1 MTMHIP
7 FQTDRSFYS
16 KEEGGHPVIKQMLL
30 KDRIL
35 TDKERKNLA
44 ILEVIRKNGPISRT
58 DISKITELNI
68 VTVSNYVNHYIK
80 KGLVVEG
87 ELDESTGGRKPV
99 LVELNP
105 KAGCV
110 VGVGLNM
117 LNMVGVLVDLEINV
131 ITEIKQVR
139 EPENSERVIEKMV
152 DLAAKII
159 SESEVDKTKLVGVGV
174 GVPGIIDER
183 GRTIRWPQSLG
194 EKDISVCLSIK
205 DTFEKRLN
213 IPTFVENDA
222 NAAVLG
228 EKWLGL
234 DRDVRHMIYMFS
246 GVGIGI
252 IINGEIYRGATGAAG
267 ELGVSSLKASRD
279 EILAMTYGLGRWEMD
294 LGMTRRA
301 QELVEKGNPTLLKDL
316 SGGDPKKITFKELVH
331 AIKEKD
337 ALALRIVDEGGLA
350 LGKKI
355 AFLVNLLNPEVVVI
369 GGGVEDCGAPLLD
382 AIKMAVKEW
391 AVEEA
396 ASHVK
401 IIPSAFSENAVA
413 LGVVGIVA
421 REVFAQA

>member
-1 MTMHIP
+1 MVTM
-7 FQTDRSFYS
+7 
-16 KEEGGHPVIKQMLL
+16 IKQILL

-80 KGLVVEG
+80 KGLVIEG

-99 LVELNP
+99 LVELNS
-105 KAGCV
+105 KAGYI

-117 LNMVGVLVDLEINV
+117 LSIVGVLVDLEINV
-131 ITEIKQVR
+131 IAELKR
-139 EPENSERVIEKMV
+139 ERPPENSEAVIERMV
-152 DLAAKII
+152 DMAAEIIEKAEIDKEKI
-159 SESEVDKTKLVGVGV
+159 VGVGV

-194 EKDISVCLSIK
+194 EKDLSVCLSIK

-234 DRDVRHMIYMFS
+234 DRDVRHMLYMFS
-246 GVGIGI
+246 GVGCGI
-252 IINGEIYRGATGAAG
+252 LMNGEIYRGATGAAG
-267 ELGVSSLKASRD
+267 ELGINSSKATRD
-279 EILAMTYGLGRWEMD
+279 YSQQIATQLGRWEMD
-294 LGMTRRA
+294 IGMVVRA
-301 QELVEKGNPTLLKDL
+301 REAIEKGEKSLLKDL
-316 SGGDPKKITFKELVH
+316 VHGDLSKLTFKEIVRAL
-331 AIKEKD
+331 KEKD
-337 ALALRIVDEGGLA
+337 PLALKVVEQSGNE

-355 AFLVNLLNPEVVVI
+355 AFLVNLLNPEIVVI
-369 GGGVEDCGAPLLD
+369 GGGIEDCGAPLLD
-382 AIKMAVKEW
+382 AVKSAIKEW
-391 AVEEA
+391 SVEEA
-396 ASHVK
+396 SAQVK
-401 IIPSAFSENAVA
+401 IIPSAFGENAVA

>member
-1 MTMHIP
+1 M
-7 FQTDRSFYS
+7 
-16 KEEGGHPVIKQMLL
+16 IKQMLL

-105 KAGCV
+105 KSGYI

-117 LNMVGVLVDLEINV
+117 MSVVGVLVDLEINV
-131 ITEIKQVR
+131 IAEVKR
-139 EPENSERVIEKMV
+139 ERLPENSEAVIESMV
-152 DLAAKII
+152 DLAAEIIDKAEIDRNKIA
-159 SESEVDKTKLVGVGV
+159 GVGV

-194 EKDISVCLSIK
+194 ERDLSVCLSIK

-234 DRDVRHMIYMFS
+234 DRDVRHMLYMFS
-246 GVGIGI
+246 GVGCGI
-252 IINGEIYRGATGAAG
+252 LINGEIYRGASGAAG
-267 ELGVSSLKASRD
+267 ELGINSGRATKQYAN
-279 EILAMTYGLGRWEMD
+279 EIATQLGRWGMD
-294 LGMTRRA
+294 LGMVDDA
-301 QELVEKGNPTLLKDL
+301 KAAMEKGEKSTLKDFVE
-316 SGGDPKKITFKELVH
+316 GDLNRLTFKHVVRGV
-331 AIKEKD
+331 KEKD
-337 ALALRIVDEGGLA
+337 PLALKIVDAAGIN
-350 LGKKI
+350 LGRKI
-355 AFLVNLLNPEVVVI
+355 AFLVNMFNPEIVVI
-369 GGGVEDCGAPLLD
+369 GGGIEDCGAPLLD
-382 AIKMAVKEW
+382 SIKTAVKDW

-396 ASHVK
+396 SNQVK
-401 IIPSAFSENAVA
+401 IIPSAFGENAVA

>member
-1 MTMHIP
+1 
-7 FQTDRSFYS
+7 
-16 KEEGGHPVIKQMLL
+16 VIKQMLL

-80 KGLVVEG
+80 TGLVVEG
-87 ELDESTGGRKPV
+87 ELDESTGGRKPI

-105 KAGCV
+105 KSGYI

-131 ITEIKQVR
+131 ITEIKR
-139 EPENSERVIEKMV
+139 ERLPENSEAVVQQMV
-152 DLAAKII
+152 DLAAEMIEKSEIDKSKI
-159 SESEVDKTKLVGVGV
+159 VGAGV

-213 IPTFVENDA
+213 VPTFVENDA

-234 DRDVRHMIYMFS
+234 DRDVKHLVYMFS
-246 GVGIGI
+246 GVGVGV

-267 ELGVSSLKASRD
+267 ELGISSFKASR
-279 EILAMTYGLGRWEMD
+279 EETWNLAATLGRWSMD
-294 LGMTRRA
+294 LGMTQRA
-301 QELVEKGNPTLLKDL
+301 QELIAKGNASVLKDL
-316 SGGDPKKITFKELVH
+316 AGGDVKKIGFKEFVK
-331 AIKEKD
+331 AVKAKD
-337 ALALRIVDEGGLA
+337 SLALKVVEEGGLA

-355 AFLVNLLNPEVVVI
+355 AFLVNLLNPEIVVI
-369 GGGVEDCGAPLLD
+369 GGGIEDCGAPLLD
-382 AIKMAVKEW
+382 AIKTAVKDW

-396 ASHVK
+396 SSQVK
-401 IIPSAFSENAVA
+401 IIPSAFGENAVA

>member
-1 MTMHIP
+1 MTM
-7 FQTDRSFYS
+7 
-16 KEEGGHPVIKQMLL
+16 IKQMLL

-68 VTVSNYVNHYIK
+68 VTVSNYVNHYIR

-99 LVELNP
+99 LVELNS
-105 KAGCV
+105 KAGYI

-117 LNMVGVLVDLEINV
+117 MSTVGVLVDLEINV
-131 ITEIKQVR
+131 IAELKHERPPQNNEQVI
-139 EPENSERVIEKMV
+139 ERMVDMAAEVIEKADV
-152 DLAAKII
+152 EKEKI
-159 SESEVDKTKLVGVGV
+159 VGVGV

-183 GRTIRWPQSLG
+183 GRTIRWPQSMG
-194 EKDISVCLSIK
+194 EKDLSVCLSIK
-205 DTFEKRLN
+205 DTFERRLD

-246 GVGIGI
+246 GVGCGI
-252 IINGEIYRGATGAAG
+252 LINGEIYRGATGAAG
-267 ELGVSSLKASRD
+267 ELGITSTKCSKDYAND
-279 EILAMTYGLGRWEMD
+279 IATQLGRWEMEI
-294 LGMTRRA
+294 GMVSMA
-301 QELVEKGNPTLLKDL
+301 ASLMEKGEKSIMRDFVA
-316 SGGDPKKITFKELVH
+316 GDMSRFTFREIVRG
-331 AIKEKD
+331 IKERD
-337 ALALRIVDEGGLA
+337 PLALRVVETCGLN
-350 LGKKI
+350 LGKKL
-355 AFLVNLLNPEVVVI
+355 AFLVNLLNPEIVVI
-369 GGGVEDCGAPLLD
+369 GGGIEDCGAPLLD
-382 AIKMAVKEW
+382 AVKNAIKEW

-396 ASHVK
+396 SSQVK
-401 IIPSAFSENAVA
+401 IIPSAFGENAVA

>member
-1 MTMHIP
+1 M
-7 FQTDRSFYS
+7 
-16 KEEGGHPVIKQMLL
+16 IKQILL

-105 KAGCV
+105 KAGYI

-117 LNMVGVLVDLEINV
+117 LSTVGVLVDLEINV
-131 ITEIKQVR
+131 IAEVKR
-139 EPENSERVIEKMV
+139 ERNPENSESVIENMIDMAQEIIEKAEI
-152 DLAAKII
+152 DRSKI
-159 SESEVDKTKLVGVGV
+159 VGVGV

-194 EKDISVCLSIK
+194 EKDVNVCLSIK
-205 DTFEKRLN
+205 DSFERRLN

-234 DRDVRHMIYMFS
+234 DRDVRHMLYMFS
-246 GVGIGI
+246 GVGCGVL
-252 IINGEIYRGATGAAG
+252 INGEIYRGATGAAG
-267 ELGVSSLKASRD
+267 ELGITSPKADKDYAQQIASQ
-279 EILAMTYGLGRWEMD
+279 LGRWEMD
-294 LGMTRRA
+294 LGMAVKAR
-301 QELVEKGNPTLLKDL
+301 QYIEKGESSILRDFVGGDL
-316 SGGDPKKITFKELVH
+316 SKISFKEIVKGV
-331 AIKEKD
+331 KERD
-337 ALALRIVDEGGLA
+337 RLTLRVVDEVGQD

-369 GGGVEDCGAPLLD
+369 GGGIEDCGAPLLD
-382 AIKMAVKEW
+382 AVKNSVKEW
-391 AVEEA
+391 SVEEA
-396 ASHVK
+396 SSQVK
-401 IIPSAFSENAVA
+401 IIPSAFGENAVA

>member
-1 MTMHIP
+1 M
-7 FQTDRSFYS
+7 
-16 KEEGGHPVIKQMLL
+16 IKQILL

-35 TDKERKNLA
+35 TDKERKNLS

-105 KAGCV
+105 KAGYI

-117 LNMVGVLVDLEINV
+117 LSVVGVLVDLEINV
-131 ITEIKQVR
+131 IAEVKR
-139 EPENSERVIEKMV
+139 ERIPENSETVIQNMVDMAQEIIEKA
-152 DLAAKII
+152 DIDKNKI
-159 SESEVDKTKLVGVGV
+159 VGVGV

-194 EKDISVCLSIK
+194 EKDLSVCLSIK

-234 DRDVRHMIYMFS
+234 DRDVRHMLYMFS
-246 GVGIGI
+246 GVGCGVL
-252 IINGEIYRGATGAAG
+252 INGEIYRGATGAAG
-267 ELGVSSLKASRD
+267 ELGITSHRAAKDYASQ
-279 EILAMTYGLGRWEMD
+279 IAPQLGRWEMD
-294 LGMTRRA
+294 LGMVRA
-301 QELVEKGNPTLLKDL
+301 ATENMEKGGTSMLRDFVHGDL
-316 SGGDPKKITFKELVH
+316 SKLSFKEIVRGV
-331 AIKEKD
+331 KEKD
-337 ALALRIVDEGGLA
+337 ALTLKIVEQQGTE

-355 AFLVNLLNPEVVVI
+355 AFLVNLLNPEIVVI
-369 GGGVEDCGAPLLD
+369 GGGIEDCGAPLLD
-382 AIKMAVKEW
+382 AVKHSVKEW
-391 AVEEA
+391 SVEE
-396 ASHVK
+396 SSSQVK
-401 IIPSAFSENAVA
+401 IIPSAFGENAVA

>member
-1 MTMHIP
+1 M
-7 FQTDRSFYS
+7 
-16 KEEGGHPVIKQMLL
+16 IKQILL

-35 TDKERKNLA
+35 TDKERKNLS

-58 DISKITELNI
+58 DISKITGLNI

-105 KAGCV
+105 KAGYI

-117 LNMVGVLVDLEINV
+117 LSMVGVLVDLEINV
-131 ITEIKQVR
+131 IAELKR
-139 EPENSERVIEKMV
+139 ERIPENSEAVIESMV
-152 DLAAKII
+152 DMAQEIIDKGEIDRSKI
-159 SESEVDKTKLVGVGV
+159 VGVGV
-174 GVPGIIDER
+174 GVPGIIDEK

-194 EKDISVCLSIK
+194 QKDINVCLSIK
-205 DTFEKRLN
+205 DTFEKRLS

-234 DRDVRHMIYMFS
+234 DRDVRHMLYMFS
-246 GVGIGI
+246 GVGCGI
-252 IINGEIYRGATGAAG
+252 LMNGEIYRGATGAAG
-267 ELGVSSLKASRD
+267 ELGITSPHASAEYAS
-279 EILAMTYGLGRWEMD
+279 EIAPQLGRWEMD
-294 LGMTRRA
+294 LGMVDKARKRIEA
-301 QELVEKGNPTLLKDL
+301 GESSALKDFVEGDL
-316 SGGDPKKITFKELVH
+316 SRLTFKEIVRGV
-331 AIKEKD
+331 KEKD
-337 ALALRIVDEGGLA
+337 ALSLQVVEESGAE
-350 LGKKI
+350 LGKKV
-355 AFLVNLLNPEVVVI
+355 AFLVNLLNPEIVVL
-369 GGGVEDCGAPLLD
+369 GGGVEDCGAPLLEG
-382 AIKMAVKEW
+382 IKASVKEW

-396 ASHVK
+396 AGQVK
-401 IIPSAFSENAVA
+401 IIPSAFGENAVA

>member
-1 MTMHIP
+1 M
-7 FQTDRSFYS
+7 
-16 KEEGGHPVIKQMLL
+16 IKQMLL

-35 TDKERKNLA
+35 TDKERKNLS

-105 KAGCV
+105 KAGYI

-117 LNMVGVLVDLEINV
+117 MSVVGVLVDLEINV
-131 ITEIKQVR
+131 IAEIKR
-139 EPENSERVIEKMV
+139 ERSPENSEMLIQNMVDMAAEIIEKAGI
-152 DLAAKII
+152 DREKIA
-159 SESEVDKTKLVGVGV
+159 GVGV

-194 EKDISVCLSIK
+194 EKDLSVCLSIK

-234 DRDVRHMIYMFS
+234 DRDVRHMLYMFS
-246 GVGIGI
+246 GVGCGVLV
-252 IINGEIYRGATGAAG
+252 NGEIYRGASGAAG
-267 ELGVSSLKASRD
+267 ELGISSNKNTKEYAQQIASQ
-279 EILAMTYGLGRWEMD
+279 LGRWGMD
-294 LGMTRRA
+294 LGTVSGA
-301 QELVEKGNPTLLKDL
+301 QEALQKGEATLLRDYVEGKADQL
-316 SGGDPKKITFKELVH
+316 NFKHIVRGV
-331 AIKEKD
+331 KEKD
-337 ALALRIVDEGGLA
+337 AVALRLIEKAGQD

-355 AFLVNLLNPEVVVI
+355 AFLVNLLNPEIVVI
-369 GGGVEDCGAPLLD
+369 GGGIEDCGAPLLD
-382 AIKMAVKEW
+382 SIKQTVKEW

-396 ASHVK
+396 STQVK
-401 IIPSAFSENAVA
+401 IIPSAFGENAVA

>member
-1 MTMHIP
+1 M
-7 FQTDRSFYS
+7 
-16 KEEGGHPVIKQMLL
+16 IKQMLL

-68 VTVSNYVNHYIK
+68 VTVSNYVSHYIK
-80 KGLVVEG
+80 IGLVVEG

-105 KAGCV
+105 KAGYI
-110 VGVGLNM
+110 VGIGLNM

-131 ITEIKQVR
+131 ITEIKR
-139 EPENSERVIEKMV
+139 ERLPENSEAVVQQMV
-152 DLAAKII
+152 DLAADMIDK
-159 SESEVDKTKLVGVGV
+159 SEVDKTKIVGVGV
-174 GVPGIIDER
+174 GIPGIIDER

-213 IPTFVENDA
+213 VPTFVENDA

-234 DRDVRHMIYMFS
+234 DRDVKHLVYMFS
-246 GVGIGI
+246 GVGVGI

-267 ELGVSSLKASRD
+267 ELGISSLKASKEEIWNMARD
-279 EILAMTYGLGRWEMD
+279 LGRWEMD
-294 LGMTRRA
+294 LGMTRRT
-301 QELVEKGNPTLLKDL
+301 QELVGKGNASILKDL
-316 SGGDPKKITFKELVH
+316 AGGNSQNITFKELVK
-331 AIKEKD
+331 AVREKD
-337 ALALRIVDEGGLA
+337 QLALKVVEEGGFA

-355 AFLVNLLNPEVVVI
+355 AFLVNLLNPEIVVI
-369 GGGVEDCGAPLLD
+369 GGGIEDCGAPLLD
-382 AIKMAVKEW
+382 AIKAAVKEW

-396 ASHVK
+396 ASRVK
-401 IIPSAFSENAVA
+401 IIPSAFGENAVA

>member
-1 MTMHIP
+1 MSM
-7 FQTDRSFYS
+7 
-16 KEEGGHPVIKQMLL
+16 IKQILL

-35 TDKERKNLA
+35 TDKERKNLS

-58 DISKITELNI
+58 DISKVTELNI

-80 KGLVVEG
+80 KGLVIEG

-99 LVELNP
+99 LVELNS
-105 KAGCV
+105 KAGYI

-117 LNMVGVLVDLEINV
+117 LSIVAVLVDLEINV
-131 ITEIKQVR
+131 IAELKR
-139 EPENSERVIEKMV
+139 ERPPENSEAVIERMV
-152 DLAAKII
+152 DMAAEIIEKAEIDKEKI
-159 SESEVDKTKLVGVGV
+159 VGVGV

-194 EKDISVCLSIK
+194 EKDLSVCLSIK

-234 DRDVRHMIYMFS
+234 DRDVRHMLYMFS
-246 GVGIGI
+246 GVGAGI
-252 IINGEIYRGATGAAG
+252 LVNGEIYRGANGAAG
-267 ELGVSSLKASRD
+267 ELGITSGKASREYSQ
-279 EILAMTYGLGRWEMD
+279 EIATQLGRWEMD
-294 LGMTRRA
+294 IGMTNRA
-301 QELVEKGNPTLLKDL
+301 REAIQKGERSLLKDYV
-316 SGGDPKKITFKELVH
+316 GGDLNKLTFKEIVRGL
-331 AIKEKD
+331 KERD
-337 ALALRIVDEGGLA
+337 ALSLKVVEHAGSD

-355 AFLVNLLNPEVVVI
+355 AFLVNLLNPEIVVI
-369 GGGVEDCGAPLLD
+369 GGGIEDCGAPLLD
-382 AIKMAVKEW
+382 AIKTAIKEW
-391 AVEEA
+391 SVEEA
-396 ASHVK
+396 STQVK
-401 IIPSAFSENAVA
+401 IIPSAFGENAVA

>member
-1 MTMHIP
+1 MPM
-7 FQTDRSFYS
+7 
-16 KEEGGHPVIKQMLL
+16 IKQMLL

-68 VTVSNYVNHYIK
+68 VTVSNYVNHYIR

-99 LVELNP
+99 LVELNS
-105 KAGCV
+105 KAGYI

-117 LNMVGVLVDLEINV
+117 LSTVGVLVDLEINV
-131 ITEIKQVR
+131 IAEMKHER
-139 EPENSERVIEKMV
+139 PPENNEQVIERMVDMAAEVIEK
-152 DLAAKII
+152 A
-159 SESEVDKTKLVGVGV
+159 EVDKEKIVGVGV

-194 EKDISVCLSIK
+194 EKDLSVCLSIK
-205 DTFEKRLN
+205 DTFERRLD

-246 GVGIGI
+246 GVGCGI
-252 IINGEIYRGATGAAG
+252 LINGEIYRGATGASG
-267 ELGVSSLKASRD
+267 ELGITSSKATKEYAN
-279 EILAMTYGLGRWEMD
+279 EIATQLGRWEMD
-294 LGMTRRA
+294 IGMVRTARS
-301 QELVEKGNPTLLKDL
+301 LLEKGEKSIMKDFVGGDL
-316 SGGDPKKITFKELVH
+316 SRITFREVVRAVKER
-331 AIKEKD
+331 D
-337 ALALRIVDEGGLA
+337 GLA
-350 LGKKI
+350 LKIVERCGVDLGRKI
-355 AFLVNLLNPEVVVI
+355 AFLVNLMNPEIVVI
-369 GGGVEDCGAPLLD
+369 GGGIEDCGAPLLD
-382 AIKMAVKEW
+382 AIKNAIKDW
-391 AVEEA
+391 AVEE
-396 ASHVK
+396 SSSQVK
-401 IIPSAFSENAVA
+401 IIPSAFGENAVA

>member
-1 MTMHIP
+1 M
-7 FQTDRSFYS
+7 
-16 KEEGGHPVIKQMLL
+16 IKQILL

-105 KAGCV
+105 KAGYI

-117 LNMVGVLVDLEINV
+117 LSTVGVLVDLEINV
-131 ITEIKQVR
+131 IAEVKR
-139 EPENSERVIEKMV
+139 ERNPENSESVIENMIDMAQEIIEKAEI
-152 DLAAKII
+152 DRSKI
-159 SESEVDKTKLVGVGV
+159 VGVGV

-194 EKDISVCLSIK
+194 EKDVNVCLSIK
-205 DTFEKRLN
+205 DSFERRLN

-234 DRDVRHMIYMFS
+234 DRDVRHMLYMFS
-246 GVGIGI
+246 GVGCGVL
-252 IINGEIYRGATGAAG
+252 INGEIYRGATGAAG
-267 ELGVSSLKASRD
+267 ELGITSPKAAKDYAQQIASQ
-279 EILAMTYGLGRWEMD
+279 LGRWEMD
-294 LGMTRRA
+294 LGMALKAR
-301 QELVEKGNPTLLKDL
+301 QYIEKGESSVLKDFVGGNL
-316 SGGDPKKITFKELVH
+316 SKISFKEIVKGV
-331 AIKEKD
+331 KERD
-337 ALALRIVDEGGLA
+337 RLTLRVVDEVGQD

-369 GGGVEDCGAPLLD
+369 GGGIEDCGAPLLD
-382 AIKMAVKEW
+382 AVKNSVKEW
-391 AVEEA
+391 SVEEA
-396 ASHVK
+396 SSQVK
-401 IIPSAFSENAVA
+401 IIPSAFGENAVA

>member
-1 MTMHIP
+1 MTM
-7 FQTDRSFYS
+7 
-16 KEEGGHPVIKQMLL
+16 IKQILL

-68 VTVSNYVNHYIK
+68 VTVSNYVNHYIR

-99 LVELNP
+99 LVELNS
-105 KAGCV
+105 KAGYI

-117 LNMVGVLVDLEINV
+117 LSTVGVLVDLEINV
-131 ITEIKQVR
+131 VAELKHER
-139 EPENSERVIEKMV
+139 PPENNENVIERMVDMAVEVIEKADV
-152 DLAAKII
+152 DREKI
-159 SESEVDKTKLVGVGV
+159 VGVGV

-194 EKDISVCLSIK
+194 EKDLSVCLSIK
-205 DTFEKRLN
+205 DTFERRLN

-234 DRDVRHMIYMFS
+234 DRDVRHMLYMFS
-246 GVGIGI
+246 GVGCGVL
-252 IINGEIYRGATGAAG
+252 INGEIYRGATGAAG
-267 ELGVSSLKASRD
+267 ELGITSTKSSKEYAAD
-279 EILAMTYGLGRWEMD
+279 IATQLGRWEMD
-294 LGMTRRA
+294 LGMVRSA
-301 QELVEKGNPTLLKDL
+301 CAAIQKGEKSLLSDFVHGELHRM
-316 SGGDPKKITFKELVH
+316 TFKEIVRG
-331 AIKEKD
+331 IKERDK
-337 ALALRIVDEGGLA
+337 LALKVVERAGDD

-355 AFLVNLLNPEVVVI
+355 AFLVNLLNPEIVVI
-369 GGGVEDCGAPLLD
+369 GGGIEDCGAPLLD
-382 AIKMAVKEW
+382 AIKNAIKEW
-391 AVEEA
+391 SVEEA
-396 ASHVK
+396 SAQVK
-401 IIPSAFSENAVA
+401 IIPSAFGENAVA

>member
-1 MTMHIP
+1 M
-7 FQTDRSFYS
+7 
-16 KEEGGHPVIKQMLL
+16 IKQILL

-105 KAGCV
+105 KAGYI

-117 LNMVGVLVDLEINV
+117 LSTVGVLVDLEINV
-131 ITEIKQVR
+131 IAELKR
-139 EPENSERVIEKMV
+139 ERMPENSEVVIEKMV
-152 DLAAKII
+152 DMAQEIIENAEIDKSKI
-159 SESEVDKTKLVGVGV
+159 VGVGV

-194 EKDISVCLSIK
+194 EKDLSVCLSIK

-246 GVGIGI
+246 GVGCGVL
-252 IINGEIYRGATGAAG
+252 INGEIYRGATGAAG
-267 ELGVSSLKASRD
+267 ELGITSYKSSKEYAFD
-279 EILAMTYGLGRWEMD
+279 IATQLGRWEMD
-294 LGMTRRA
+294 LGMTHHAIERL
-301 QELVEKGNPTLLKDL
+301 QKGENSLLKDFV
-316 SGGDPKKITFKELVH
+316 GGDLTKLSYKHIVR

-337 ALALRIVDEGGLA
+337 NLAIKIVEHAGME
-350 LGKKI
+350 LGKKL
-355 AFLVNLLNPEVVVI
+355 AFLVNLLNPEIVVI
-369 GGGVEDCGAPLLD
+369 GGGVEDCGATLLD
-382 AIKMAVKEW
+382 AIKIAVKEW

-396 ASHVK
+396 SSHVK
-401 IIPSAFSENAVA
+401 IIPSAFGENAVA

>member
-1 MTMHIP
+1 M
-7 FQTDRSFYS
+7 
-16 KEEGGHPVIKQMLL
+16 IKQILL

-105 KAGCV
+105 KAGYI

-117 LNMVGVLVDLEINV
+117 LSTVGVLVDLEINV
-131 ITEIKQVR
+131 IAEVKR
-139 EPENSERVIEKMV
+139 ERNPENSESVIENMIDMAQEIIEKAEI
-152 DLAAKII
+152 DRSKI
-159 SESEVDKTKLVGVGV
+159 VGVGV

-183 GRTIRWPQSLG
+183 GRTIRWPQGLG
-194 EKDISVCLSIK
+194 EKDVNVCLSIK
-205 DTFEKRLN
+205 DSFERRLN

-234 DRDVRHMIYMFS
+234 DRDVRHMLYMFS
-246 GVGIGI
+246 GVGCGVL
-252 IINGEIYRGATGAAG
+252 INGEIYRGATGAAG
-267 ELGVSSLKASRD
+267 ELGITSPKADKDYAQQIASQ
-279 EILAMTYGLGRWEMD
+279 LGRWEMD
-294 LGMTRRA
+294 LGMAVKAR
-301 QELVEKGNPTLLKDL
+301 QYIEKGESSILRDFVGGDL
-316 SGGDPKKITFKELVH
+316 SKISFKEIVKGV
-331 AIKEKD
+331 KERD
-337 ALALRIVDEGGLA
+337 RLTLRVVDEVGQD

-369 GGGVEDCGAPLLD
+369 GGGIEDCGAPLLD
-382 AIKMAVKEW
+382 AVKNSVKEW
-391 AVEEA
+391 SVEEA
-396 ASHVK
+396 SSQVK
-401 IIPSAFSENAVA
+401 IIPSAFGENAVA

>member
-1 MTMHIP
+1 MTETVP
-7 FQTDRSFYS
+7 ERSS
-16 KEEGGHPVIKQMLL
+16 NLMIIKQML
-30 KDRIL
+30 KDRTL

-58 DISKITELNI
+58 DISKLTELNI
-68 VTVSNYVNHYIK
+68 VTVSNYVSHYIK
-80 KGLVVEG
+80 KGLVIEG

-105 KAGCV
+105 KAGYI

-117 LNMVGVLVDLEINV
+117 MSMVAVLVDLEINV
-131 ITEIKQVR
+131 ISEIKR
-139 EPENSERVIEKMV
+139 ERAPENSEKVILQMV
-152 DLAAKII
+152 DLAAEIIEKAEIDKSKI
-159 SESEVDKTKLVGVGV
+159 VGVGV

-194 EKDISVCLSIK
+194 DKDISVCSSIK

-213 IPTFVENDA
+213 IPTIVENDA

-234 DRDVRHMIYMFS
+234 DRDVRNMVYMFS
-246 GVGIGI
+246 GVGCGI
-252 IINGEIYRGATGAAG
+252 LINEEIYRGANGAAG
-267 ELGVSSLKASRD
+267 ELGIMSPRATKDYAFKI
-279 EILAMTYGLGRWEMD
+279 ENQLGRWEMEI
-294 LGMTRRA
+294 GTVRHAR
-301 QELVEKGNPTLLKDL
+301 ERIEKGETSAIKDFVK
-316 SGGDPKKITFKELVH
+316 GDLNKITFKEIVRGV
-331 AIKEKD
+331 KEKD
-337 ALALRIVDEGGLA
+337 PLTLKVVEQAGQD

-355 AFLVNLLNPEVVVI
+355 AFIVNLLNPEVVVI

-382 AIKMAVKEW
+382 SIKNTVKEW
-391 AVEEA
+391 SVEEA
-396 ASHVK
+396 ATQVK
-401 IIPSAFSENAVA
+401 IIPSAFGENAVA

>member
-1 MTMHIP
+1 M
-7 FQTDRSFYS
+7 
-16 KEEGGHPVIKQMLL
+16 IKQMLL

-68 VTVSNYVNHYIK
+68 VTVSNYVSHYIK
-80 KGLVVEG
+80 TGLVIEG

-105 KAGCV
+105 KAGYI

-131 ITEIKQVR
+131 ITEVKR
-139 EPENSERVIEKMV
+139 ERLPENSEAVVHQMV
-152 DLAAKII
+152 DLAAEII
-159 SESEVDKTKLVGVGV
+159 EKSELDKTKIVGVGV
-174 GVPGIIDER
+174 GIPGIIDER

-213 IPTFVENDA
+213 VPTFVENDA

-234 DRDVRHMIYMFS
+234 DRDVKHLIYMFS
-246 GVGIGI
+246 GVGLGVIV
-252 IINGEIYRGATGAAG
+252 NGEIYRGASGAAG
-267 ELGVSSLKASRD
+267 ELGISSLKASRE
-279 EILAMTYGLGRWEMD
+279 EIIGMARDLGRWEMD
-294 LGMTRRA
+294 LGMTGRA
-301 QELVEKGNPTLLKDL
+301 RELVGKGNASVMKDFAGGRADKISFKDL
-316 SGGDPKKITFKELVH
+316 VKAV
-331 AIKEKD
+331 KEKD
-337 ALALRIVDEGGLA
+337 SLALKVVEEGGYA

-355 AFLVNLLNPEVVVI
+355 AFLVNLLNPEIVVL

-382 AIKMAVKEW
+382 AIKSAVKEW
-391 AVEEA
+391 SVEEA
-396 ASHVK
+396 SSRVK
-401 IIPSAFSENAVA
+401 IIPSAFGENAVA

>member
-1 MTMHIP
+1 MTVR
-7 FQTDRSFYS
+7 D
-16 KEEGGHPVIKQMLL
+16 KENGSTMIKQILL

-44 ILEVIRKNGPISRT
+44 ILEVIRKSGPISRT

-68 VTVSNYVNHYIK
+68 VTVSNYVNHYIR

-99 LVELNP
+99 LVELNS
-105 KAGCV
+105 KAGYI

-117 LNMVGVLVDLEINV
+117 LSMVGVLVDLEINV
-131 ITEIKQVR
+131 VTEFKR
-139 EPENSERVIEKMV
+139 ERLPENSERVIESMV
-152 DLAAKII
+152 DMAEEIVQKSEIDNTKI
-159 SESEVDKTKLVGVGV
+159 VGVGV

-194 EKDISVCLSIK
+194 EKDLSVCLSIK

-234 DRDVRHMIYMFS
+234 DRDVRHMLYMFS
-246 GVGIGI
+246 GVGCGI
-252 IINGEIYRGATGAAG
+252 LINGEIYRGATGAAG
-267 ELGVSSLKASRD
+267 ELGINSYKSTREYAQ
-279 EILAMTYGLGRWEMD
+279 EIAAQLGRWEMD
-294 LGMTRRA
+294 IGMVRMVKERLQKGESSLIKDYT
-301 QELVEKGNPTLLKDL
+301 QGDIEKVG
-316 SGGDPKKITFKELVH
+316 FKEIVRAL
-331 AIKEKD
+331 KEKD
-337 ALALRIVDEGGLA
+337 SLALKVIEFAGA
-350 LGKKI
+350 ELGKKV
-355 AFLVNLLNPEVVVI
+355 AFMVNLLNPEIVVI
-369 GGGVEDCGAPLLD
+369 GGGIEDCGAPLLD
-382 AIKMAVKEW
+382 AIKTSIKEW
-391 AVEEA
+391 SVEEA
-396 ASHVK
+396 SSQVK
-401 IIPSAFSENAVA
+401 IIPSAFGENAVA